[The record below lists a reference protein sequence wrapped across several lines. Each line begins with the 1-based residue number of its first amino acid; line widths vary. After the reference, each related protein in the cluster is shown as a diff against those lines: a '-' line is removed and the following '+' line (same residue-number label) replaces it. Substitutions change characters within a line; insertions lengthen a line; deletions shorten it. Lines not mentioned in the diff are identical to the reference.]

1 MRFLKNL
8 QLFLRPQQI
17 ENTRTAELVEIE
29 NILSVS
35 PGIRALYEQVLKD
48 VTGGKSNKGA
58 EGLSAEQ
65 IVKLG
70 FLRIRYDSSYRYLSE
85 QTEDS
90 ISMRAFLNLAPGQR
104 LSKSAINANLKMVK
118 ESTWKQLNDCLLQ
131 FAKDKDF
138 EDGKKVRGDTTATET
153 NIHYP
158 TDARLLYDSVRVLTR
173 IMNRLKCWT
182 EVSFVSADHS
192 SRAKKKLFLINN
204 CRKPRKR
211 QDAYLDIIRVARNT
225 FNYAEQALPIL
236 AKYKPKTL
244 EEIVRF
250 GKLESELKHYL
261 PLVKQVIHQARQR
274 IIYKQEVPAAQKIV
288 SIFEPHTDIIAKGKR
303 DVVFGHKLLLSTGK
317 SSLIFNLS
325 VLEGNPADST
335 LVESL
340 LAEHEKLYGF
350 APDELALDGCFGSA
364 KNRDSCKK
372 QGVTELTFSKNR
384 NLDLRTLTSSKKVNR
399 SLKNFRAGIEGC
411 ISFLKRIFGLSRI
424 FDRGKETFKA
434 VAQCATV
441 AYNLILLARLQIK
454 SNAASA

>member
-8 QLFLRPQQI
+8 QLFLRPQKI
-17 ENTRTAELVEIE
+17 ENTRTAELEEVET
-29 NILSVS
+29 ILSTAA
-35 PGIRALYEQVLKD
+35 GIGAVYVQVLKD
-48 VTGGKSNKGA
+48 VTGGKKNVGA
-58 EGLSAEQ
+58 KGLSAEQ

-70 FLRIRYDSSYRYLSE
+70 FLRIRYGSSYRSLSE

-90 ISMRAFLNLAPGQR
+90 ISMRAFLNLAPGQKI
-104 LSKSAINANLKMVK
+104 SKTALNSNLKQVK

-131 FAKDKDF
+131 FAKEKGF

-158 TDARLLYDSVRVLTR
+158 TDARLLYDSVKVLTR
-173 IMNRLKCWT
+173 TMNRLKSCT
-182 EVSFVSADHS
+182 EVSFPSVDHYR
-192 SRAKKKLFLINN
+192 RAKKKLFLINN
-204 CRKPRKR
+204 SRKPRKR
-211 QDAYLDIIRVARNT
+211 QDAYLEIIRVARKT

-236 AKYKPKTL
+236 AEYNPQSL
-244 EEIVRF
+244 EELLKF
-250 GKLESELKHYL
+250 NALEAELKHYL
-261 PLVKQVIHQARQR
+261 PLVRQVIYQASQR
-274 IIYKQEVPAAQKIV
+274 IIHKQEVPAAQKIV

-317 SSLIFNLS
+317 SSLVFNLS

-340 LAEHEKLYGF
+340 LTGHEELYGF
-350 APDELALDGCFGSA
+350 APEELALDGCFGSA

-372 QGVTELTFSKNR
+372 RGVTELTFSKNR
-384 NLDLRTLTSSKKVNR
+384 NLDLRTLTSSTKANR

-424 FDRGKETFKA
+424 LDRGKETFKA

-441 AYNLILLARLQIK
+441 SYNLILLARLQIQ
-454 SNAASA
+454 SSAALI